1 MIDSIVNF
9 VKVLLSGLDSI
20 WQAFKAVKS
29 WFK

>member
-9 VKVLLSGLDSI
+9 VKILLNGCSAI
-20 WQAFKAVKS
+20 WEAFKAVKT